1 MNTKHTPDH
10 WTMFSYSNTGTD
22 VTYKIL
28 ASWDDLQFEGG
39 VIYQISESITN
50 IEETALSFIVTDSSQ
65 DVFTCEKSKYGFTEI
80 TTNIF
85 NNMVQA
91 ESQIHQ
97 WMLNVP
103 FTDIHSS

>member
-1 MNTKHTPDH
+1 MCGMQVHHKAKTPTRSFFLPAKFLLTLFWKVFRNPDQY
-10 WTMFSYSNTGTD
+10 FL
-22 VTYKIL
+22 K
-28 ASWDDLQFEGG
+28 
-39 VIYQISESITN
+39 N

-85 NNMVQA
+85 NNMVQS

-97 WMLNVP
+97 WLLNVP
-103 FTDIHSS
+103 FEDIHSS